1 MLLVALIP
9 IYFLIIAL
17 ARIFFIV
24 IDYIDKKNK
33 KKLIDLKSFQFIF
46 FRYKKINRRCIT
58 KRSLILQILHL
69 VFITITIIIFVLKVC
84 IENSEII
91 SIFANISYILI
102 LIYIAILTILLAF
115 VIIPKLNKLDDKSP
129 LYIDDEN
136 ENNRN

>member
-9 IYFLIIAL
+9 IYFLIFAL

-33 KKLIDLKSFQFIF
+33 KKLIDLKFFQFIF
-46 FRYKKINRRCIT
+46 FRYKKINRRYIT

-69 VFITITIIIFVLKVC
+69 VFIIITIIIFMLKVC
-84 IENSEII
+84 LENSEII

>member
-1 MLLVALIP
+1 M
-9 IYFLIIAL
+9 
-17 ARIFFIV
+17 
-24 IDYIDKKNK
+24 
-33 KKLIDLKSFQFIF
+33 IDLKFFQFIF

-84 IENSEII
+84 LENSEKI